1 MSEEKEHGMTEE
13 EKAVAWSE
21 FREIVGC
28 IKEQPTSEQLV
39 SLEAA
44 FSLALSAHDSQ
55 RRQSGEPY
63 ILHPLGV
70 TKILAISFETA
81 TPLTV
86 TKAFPAAK
94 AGADSSE
101 PTSRAVASFDSL
113 CI

>member
-63 ILHPLGV
+63 ILHP
-70 TKILAISFETA
+70 
-81 TPLTV
+81 
-86 TKAFPAAK
+86 
-94 AGADSSE
+94 
-101 PTSRAVASFDSL
+101 
-113 CI
+113 